1 MGLVAPHFLP
11 GLDWLVKISIGLIV
25 ATAGVLLFRQPRR
38 GGLGL
43 ALALFIAETG
53 TLVAIR
59 GLVAASA
66 SSRWQYI
73 MPFGLVLVPALFVT
87 FILTRL
93 GWWRRAGF
101 TWPGAWRAPHLAV
114 PLVATL
120 ALPIVGL
127 SARGFMPTIALV
139 LALQIVFMLVDV
151 FMEEEPIAGS
161 SWRRLRGT
169 RRFRAS

>member
-38 GGLGL
+38 GGLGF
-43 ALALFIAETG
+43 ALALFIAQTG

-59 GLVAASA
+59 GLVAAGT

-101 TWPGAWRAPHLAV
+101 TWPGAWRAPYLAV
-114 PLVATL
+114 PLLATL
-120 ALPIVGL
+120 ALPVLGL
-127 SARGFMPTIALV
+127 SSRGVIPTIAPVLV
-139 LALQIVFMLVDV
+139 LEIVFMLVDL
-151 FMEEEPIAGS
+151 FMDGA
-161 SWRRLRGT
+161 L
-169 RRFRAS
+169 

>member
-1 MGLVAPHFLP
+1 MCIVASHFLP

-25 ATAGVLLFRQPRR
+25 ATAGMLLFRQPRR
-38 GGLGL
+38 GGLGF

-73 MPFGLVLVPALFVT
+73 MPFGLVLVALFVA

-93 GWWRRAGF
+93 GWWRQAGF
-101 TWPGAWRAPHLAV
+101 TCPRTWRAPHLAV
-114 PLVATL
+114 PLLATL
-120 ALPIVGL
+120 CLP
-127 SARGFMPTIALV
+127 V
-139 LALQIVFMLVDV
+139 L
-151 FMEEEPIAGS
+151 G
-161 SWRRLRGT
+161 
-169 RRFRAS
+169 

>member
-11 GLDWLVKISIGLIV
+11 GLDWLVKISIGLI
-25 ATAGVLLFRQPRR
+25 F
-38 GGLGL
+38 
-43 ALALFIAETG
+43 ALALFIAQTG

-59 GLVAASA
+59 GLVAAGT

-127 SARGFMPTIALV
+127 SA
-139 LALQIVFMLVDV
+139 
-151 FMEEEPIAGS
+151 
-161 SWRRLRGT
+161 
-169 RRFRAS
+169 

>member
-11 GLDWLVKISIGLIV
+11 GLDWLVKLGIGLVV

-73 MPFGLVLVPALFVT
+73 MPFGLVLVPALFVA

-101 TWPGAWRAPHLAV
+101 TWPRAWRAPHLAV

-120 ALPIVGL
+120 ALPIVRL
-127 SARGFMPTIALV
+127 SARGLMPALALV
-139 LALQIVFMLVDV
+139 LAPPRVYLVRD
-151 FMEEEPIAGS
+151 
-161 SWRRLRGT
+161 L
-169 RRFRAS
+169 